1 MMYCGVVVEK
11 CSGSFSFFPNGV
23 IIQTYQKSSKEGGQ
37 LWRDSDIPKTLS
49 RNYWTQT
56 KVFQTP
62 QGKLYCRSKG
72 KGAFGGS
79 QYDKTYICDIDRT
92 RRFLKEREHV
102 LNTSSVMES

>member
-1 MMYCGVVVEK
+1 MARFRYTKDVIQKLLDTNEG
-11 CSGSFSFFPNGV
+11 FSDTTSYSAKN
-23 IIQTYQKSSKEGGQ
+23 
-37 LWRDSDIPKTLS
+37 S
-49 RNYWTQT
+49 RETNYYHIE
-56 KVFQTP
+56 